1 MDLQELLKFAQEN
14 GGKLTIDFGTAEDKE
29 VTVSAS
35 NGEGTAGH
43 TRKLNKDTM
52 TASKT
57 GEDFDKEHAHEEKLG
72 GATPE
77 LPSIAELY
85 HNLEETE
92 EEITVEVTGNEE
104 EADSFV
110 FPDNVTVLKGQ
121 RGYVDS
127 APEREEG
134 RVEVDKSKLPRQAL
148 SYAKQV
154 AQSFG
159 YASSEIRIFK
169 ANDGSF
175 QVTDA
180 NGVNIDRHKDV
191 RETLDAMATYGS
203 DAPWYEKSFKDLS
216 FRYAEDTEDQ
226 IDLDTK
232 LIKCFPDTIEDLS
245 ACLVGQAQTDIIQS
259 TYGVQIH
266 FPDSVTELLK
276 LPYLTFLTERG
287 ALLSDVFNK
296 MVDNG
301 LPEDAGLAFVR
312 ALDDVWNM
320 IRTDDVN
327 SICDSFYKKHPD
339 FGTTLALRNKAMEI
353 SSELPAVITAL
364 VIANTVDTEEKYLA
378 VEKNL
383 DIVPRMHGRLVGKPY
398 DKGNAYEL
406 VTALASYLPDFLN
419 KVTEVAIT
427 YVTLMDATIEP
438 AIRGHVDAVYAG
450 LDLFYMSAIENILR
464 SANNEFINSALPD
477 YVEEKTNFDDE
488 LSAVITGKQLAGFQ
502 AFKKKLTYMAEDLA
516 PFLVKELLYVKYAP
530 EDCEYEDELEQ
541 LQKLL
546 VMANAMEEEALEANG
561 VITYEDATDS
571 YAVYTRLTNFCRH
584 LKVALDG
591 DKVDPD
597 VKEAVQEAFATLE
610 ELDAQIDS
618 ALVEDSAEV
627 LAELEE
633 KSAQQEVE
641 ARNVPLQARKEE
653 QEAEKEVKEAED
665 TSTGKQLAEAMA
677 EKAIIQAYEQGQPQ
691 SDILVCY
698 NISAGKLY
706 SILDSHGV
714 ARRGGKVSRV
724 ASRVKHIEDNKVA
737 LADLIDDYESG
748 KVTLAQLYDK
758 YDLYKNGLFYLLDKY
773 NVPRRGRKAPK

>member
-134 RVEVDKSKLPRQAL
+134 RVELNKSKLPKQLL
-148 SYAKQV
+148 SYANQV
-154 AQSFG
+154 AESFG
-159 YASSEIRIFK
+159 YAPKEIRIFE
-169 ANDGSF
+169 ANDGSY
-175 QVTDA
+175 QVTDK

-203 DAPWYEKSFKDLS
+203 DAPWYKKSFKDLE
-216 FRYAEDTEDQ
+216 FRHPEDSEDQ
-226 IDLDTK
+226 EAN
-232 LIKCFPDTIEDLS
+232 LINCYPETIEDLS
-245 ACLVGQAQTDIIQS
+245 ACLIGQAQTDIIQS
-259 TYGVQIH
+259 PYGVCIH
-266 FPDSVTELLK
+266 FPDLVSELLK
-276 LPYLTFLTERG
+276 LPPANFLKEHG
-287 ALLSDVFNK
+287 GSLLEVNNK
-296 MVDNG
+296 MIECGMPKDET
-301 LPEDAGLAFVR
+301 LAILTSLDA
-312 ALDDVWNM
+312 VWDM

-327 SICDSFYKKHPD
+327 SICDSFYKEHSD
-339 FGTTLALRNKAMEI
+339 FGAMLALRNKAMEI
-353 SSELPAVITAL
+353 SSELPAVVTAL

-398 DKGNAYEL
+398 DRGNAYEL

-419 KVTEVAIT
+419 KVTEVTLT
-427 YVTLMDATIEP
+427 YATLMDATIAP
-438 AIRGHVDAVYAG
+438 AIRGHVDALYAG

-477 YVEEKTNFDDE
+477 YVEEKSNFDDE
-488 LSAVITGKQLAGFQ
+488 VSAVITGKQLAGFQ
-502 AFKKKLTYMAEDLA
+502 AFKEKLTYMGEYLA
-516 PFLVKELLYVKYAP
+516 PFLVEQLLDVKFNP
-530 EDCEYEDELEQ
+530 EDCEYEDEVEQ

-546 VMANAMEEEALEANG
+546 VMANTVEEEALKANG
-561 VITYEDATDS
+561 VITHGDATDS

-591 DKVDPD
+591 DKVDPEVQD
-597 VKEAVQEAFATLE
+597 AVQEAFATLE

-618 ALVEDSAEV
+618 ALVEDSPEV

-641 ARNVPLQARKEE
+641 ARNVPLQAHKEE
-653 QEAEKEVKEAED
+653 QEAEKEVKEAEGV
-665 TSTGKQLAEAMA
+665 STGKQLAEAMA

-691 SDILVCY
+691 SEILVCY

-737 LADLIDDYESG
+737 LANLIDDYESG
-748 KVTLAQLYDK
+748 KITLTQLYDK

>member
-134 RVEVDKSKLPRQAL
+134 RVEVAKSKLPKQAL

-159 YASSEIRIFK
+159 YAPSEIRIFK

-175 QVTDA
+175 QVTDK
-180 NGVNIDRHKDV
+180 NGVNIDRHKD
-191 RETLDAMATYGS
+191 EQKATN
-203 DAPWYEKSFKDLS
+203 DAPWYKKSFKDLD
-216 FRYAEDTEDQ
+216 FVYPEDSEDQ
-226 IDLDTK
+226 EAN
-232 LIKCFPDTIEDLS
+232 LINCYPETIEDLS
-245 ACLVGQAQTDIIQS
+245 ACLIGQAQTDIIQS
-259 TYGVQIH
+259 PYGVCIH
-266 FPDSVTELLK
+266 FPDSVSELFK
-276 LPYLTFLTERG
+276 PPYATFLTERG
-287 ALLSDVFNK
+287 GFLIDVHRK
-296 MVDNG
+296 MVEYG
-301 LPEDAGLAFVR
+301 MPTSEALAIVK
-312 ALDDVWNM
+312 ALDAVWDM
-320 IRTDDVN
+320 VRTDDVN

-353 SSELPAVITAL
+353 SSELPAVVTAL

-419 KVTEVAIT
+419 KVTEVALT
-427 YVTLMDATIEP
+427 YTTLMDATIAP
-438 AIRGHVDAVYAG
+438 AIRGHVDALYAG

-502 AFKKKLTYMAEDLA
+502 AFKEKLTYMGEYLA
-516 PFLVKELLYVKYAP
+516 PFLVEQLLDVKFNP
-530 EDCEYEDELEQ
+530 EDCEYEDEVEQ

-561 VITYEDATDS
+561 VLTHEDVTDS

-591 DKVDPD
+591 DKVAPD
-597 VKEAVQEAFATLE
+597 VQEAVQEAFATLE

-618 ALVEDSAEV
+618 ALVEDSPEV

-653 QEAEKEVKEAED
+653 QEAEKEVKKAED

>member
-110 FPDNVTVLKGQ
+110 FPDNVTVLKEQ

-134 RVEVDKSKLPRQAL
+134 RVEVNKFKLPKQAL

-159 YASSEIRIFK
+159 YAPSEIRIFK

-175 QVTDA
+175 QVTDK
-180 NGVNIDRHKDV
+180 NGVNIDRHKN
-191 RETLDAMATYGS
+191 EQKATS
-203 DAPWYEKSFKDLS
+203 DAPWYKKSFKDLE
-216 FRYAEDTEDQ
+216 FRHPEDSEDQ
-226 IDLDTK
+226 EAN
-232 LIKCFPDTIEDLS
+232 LINCYPETIEDLS

-259 TYGVQIH
+259 PYGVCIH
-266 FPDSVTELLK
+266 FPDLVSELFK
-276 LPYLTFLTERG
+276 LPPANFLKEHG
-287 ALLSDVFNK
+287 GSLLEVNNK
-296 MVDNG
+296 MIECGMPKDG
-301 LPEDAGLAFVR
+301 TLAILT
-312 ALDDVWNM
+312 ALDAVWDM

-327 SICDSFYKKHPD
+327 SICDSFYKEHSD
-339 FGTTLALRNKAMEI
+339 FGAMLALRNKAMEI
-353 SSELPAVITAL
+353 SSELPAVVTAL

-398 DKGNAYEL
+398 DRGNAYEL

-419 KVTEVAIT
+419 KVTEVTLT
-427 YVTLMDATIEP
+427 YATLMDATIAP
-438 AIRGHVDAVYAG
+438 AIRGHVDALYAG

-502 AFKKKLTYMAEDLA
+502 AFKEKLTYMGEYLA
-516 PFLVKELLYVKYAP
+516 PFLVEQLLDVKFNP
-530 EDCEYEDELEQ
+530 EDCEYEDEVEQ

-546 VMANAMEEEALEANG
+546 VMANTVEEEALKANG
-561 VITYEDATDS
+561 VITHGDATDS

-591 DKVDPD
+591 DKVDPEVQD
-597 VKEAVQEAFATLE
+597 AVQEAFATLE
-610 ELDAQIDS
+610 ELDAQIDL
-618 ALVEDSAEV
+618 ALVEDSPEV

-653 QEAEKEVKEAED
+653 QEAEKEAQYTEAPKGV
-665 TSTGKQLAEAMA
+665 STGKQLAEAMA

-691 SDILVCY
+691 SEILVCY

-724 ASRVKHIEDNKVA
+724 ASRVKHIEDDKVA
-737 LADLIDDYESG
+737 LANLIDDYESG
-748 KVTLAQLYDK
+748 KITLTQLYDK

>member
-85 HNLEETE
+85 HNLEETK

-134 RVEVDKSKLPRQAL
+134 RVEVVKSKLPKQAL

-159 YASSEIRIFK
+159 YAPSEIRIFK
-169 ANDGSF
+169 ANDGSY
-175 QVTDA
+175 QVTDK

-191 RETLDAMATYGS
+191 RESLDATATYGS
-203 DAPWYEKSFKDLS
+203 DAPWYEKSFKDLD
-216 FRYAEDTEDQ
+216 FRHPEDSEDQ
-226 IDLDTK
+226 EAN
-232 LIKCFPDTIEDLS
+232 LINCYPKTVEDLS
-245 ACLVGQAQTDIIQS
+245 ACLIGQAQTDIIQS
-259 TYGVQIH
+259 PYGVQIH

-276 LPYLTFLTERG
+276 LPYANFLTERG
-287 ALLSDVFNK
+287 TLLTDVFNK
-296 MVDNG
+296 MVNNG
-301 LPEDAGLAFVR
+301 MPEDGSLAFVK
-312 ALDDVWNM
+312 ALDAVWDM
-320 IRTDDVN
+320 VRTDDVN

-353 SSELPAVITAL
+353 SSDLPAVITAL

-398 DKGNAYEL
+398 NKGNAYEL

-419 KVTEVAIT
+419 KVTEVALT
-427 YVTLMDATIEP
+427 YATLMDATIAP
-438 AIRGHVDAVYAG
+438 AIRGHVDALYAG

-502 AFKKKLTYMAEDLA
+502 AFKEKLTYMGEYLA
-516 PFLVKELLYVKYAP
+516 PFLVEQLLDVKYAP
-530 EDCEYEDELEQ
+530 EDCEYEDEVEQ

-561 VITYEDATDS
+561 VLTHEDVTDS

-591 DKVDPD
+591 DKVAPD
-597 VKEAVQEAFATLE
+597 VQEAVQEAFATLE

-618 ALVEDSAEV
+618 ALVEDSPEV

-653 QEAEKEVKEAED
+653 QEAEKEVKKAED